1 MAPGEKPIVWLQ
13 GQIKT
18 PPFSQEARIDAG
30 YLLGRLQQGENL
42 SLPHSR
48 PMPSI
53 GRRCHELRVPDKGQD
68 WRIVYRIDADAIV
81 ILEVFGKTTRQ
92 TPQSVIETCK
102 RRLKHYRQPALAN
115 GRLCSMNTTKKAR
128 LEAAGW
134 KVGTA
139 AEFLG
144 LNKQEAAFVEMKLA
158 LARCLHALRI
168 RRKLSQSRVAE
179 LVGSSQSRVAKMES
193 GDPSV
198 SIDLLLRSVLAIGGS
213 PAAVVRAL
221 ASRKKLT
228 PA

>member
-1 MAPGEKPIVWLQ
+1 MPPGEKPLVWLH

-18 PPFSQEARIDAG
+18 PPFSQEARIEAG

-42 SLPHSR
+42 RLPHSR

-53 GRRCHELRVPDKGQD
+53 GRRCHELRVLDKGQD
-68 WRIVYRIDADAIV
+68 WRIVYRIGADAIV
-81 ILEVFGKTTRQ
+81 ILEVFGKNDPTDATECYRHVQ
-92 TPQSVIETCK
+92 EK
-102 RRLKHYRQPALAN
+102 AEALRQPGLVD
-115 GRLCSMNTTKKAR
+115 GRICSMNSAKKVR

-139 AEFLG
+139 AEFLK
-144 LNKQEAAFVEMKLA
+144 LNKEEAAFVEMKLS

-168 RRKLSQSRVAE
+168 RRKLSQSRVAA

-198 SIDLLLRSVLAIGGS
+198 SGDLLLRSVLAIGGS
-213 PAAVVRAL
+213 PTEIVRAL
-221 ASRKKLT
+221 APRKKLT